1 MKAFSD
7 TSPAAHA
14 YDIGMNSAAMLRAS
28 FSVFP
33 DTSGRNGINQAS
45 KRKRPSRRT
54 KGIGL

>member
-14 YDIGMNSAAMLRAS
+14 YDIGINSAAMLSAS

-33 DTSGRNGINQAS
+33 DTGRNGINQAS
-45 KRKRPSRRT
+45 KRKKPSRRT

>member
-14 YDIGMNSAAMLRAS
+14 YDIGINSAAMLRAS

-33 DTSGRNGINQAS
+33 DTGRNGINQAS

>member
-14 YDIGMNSAAMLRAS
+14 YDIGINNAAMLRAS

-33 DTSGRNGINQAS
+33 DTGRNGINQAS